1 MTKTYKKVS
10 ETALR
15 ETETKQ
21 ETRSIEFS
29 YSQILDRITS
39 LEVEILLWKSRKSEA
54 DKLNI
59 KKEVISVE

>member
-10 ETALR
+10 EKVLR

-21 ETRSIEFS
+21 ETISEDFS